1 MMNQSF
7 FSLFV
12 LSCGVITALPAL
24 AERKEDL
31 VNPITYVVT
40 EPGGYIDS
48 PVNPNTV
55 YDNKQRGFV
64 DSEPMLEIK
73 PHLIPERQLPP
84 PTVIPHSGLEPVER
98 IISAQQKKIVLRG
111 EDKVFQ
117 QIADDDLKIRCL
129 MDDAL
134 DQCEG
139 VEIEIPEPKPRS
151 RRVIDRQIQAQPASP
166 NQVLD
171 LNRVVE

>member
-1 MMNQSF
+1 MMKR
-7 FSLFV
+7 SLFCQLV
-12 LSCGVITALPAL
+12 LCCGVITAVPAL
-24 AERKEDL
+24 AERKQDL
-31 VNPITYVVT
+31 LNPITYVVT

-55 YDNKQRGFV
+55 YDNRRRGFV
-64 DSEPMLEIK
+64 DAEPMLEIK

-84 PTVIPHSGLEPVER
+84 PTVIPHSGLEPVEL
-98 IISAQQKKIVLRG
+98 IISAKQKKIVLGG

-117 QIADDDLKIRCL
+117 QIADDELKIRCL
-129 MDDAL
+129 MDDSL

-139 VEIEIPEPKPRS
+139 IEVEIPEPKPRS

-166 NQVLD
+166 K
-171 LNRVVE
+171 

>member
-1 MMNQSF
+1 MISRSF
-7 FSLFV
+7 ICQLV
-12 LSCGVITALPAL
+12 LSCGVIIALPAL

-48 PVNPNTV
+48 PIDPNTV
-55 YDNKQRGFV
+55 YDNKRRGFV
-64 DSEPMLEIK
+64 DSESMSEIK

-98 IISAQQKKIVLRG
+98 IISAKRERITLSG

-117 QIADDDLKIRCL
+117 QIADDELKIRCL

-139 VEIEIPEPKPRS
+139 IEIEMPEQKPRS
-151 RRVIDRQIQAQPASP
+151 RRIIDRQIKAQP
-166 NQVLD
+166 
-171 LNRVVE
+171 